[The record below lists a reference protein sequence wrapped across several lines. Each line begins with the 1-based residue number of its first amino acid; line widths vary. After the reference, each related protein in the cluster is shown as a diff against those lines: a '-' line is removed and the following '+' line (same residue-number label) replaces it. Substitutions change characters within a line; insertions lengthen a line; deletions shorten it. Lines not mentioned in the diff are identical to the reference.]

1 MRNYFEFIL
10 LGLLLVLVYK
20 KPNFLKSI
28 PNNKIL
34 IILLILLNGY
44 IAKEYGMTCGI
55 IMALIIIVL
64 IDDKETFTSL
74 REGFNPKIQVW
85 RPASFSGPCQTDLD
99 RRIKINSELSNLSA
113 TKQLNGHTNDGYKTN

>member
-1 MRNYFEFIL
+1 MKNYLEFIL

-20 KPNFLKSI
+20 KPNFLKNI

-34 IILLILLNGY
+34 IVLLILLNGY
-44 IAKEYGMTCGI
+44 IAKKHGMTCGI

-64 IDDKETFTSL
+64 IDDKESFCGMK
-74 REGFNPKIQVW
+74 EGFNPKIQVW

-99 RRIKINSELSNLSA
+99 RRIKVNSELANLSS
-113 TKQLNGHTNDGYKTN
+113 TKQLNGQTNDGYKTN